1 LVLGDNAEKLSK
13 QNGALA
19 VDTSE
24 PVLALRALQSAAAT
38 LSLPTAN
45 APPTMEQALAHW
57 TSAWRARYVLH
68 R

>member
-19 VDTSE
+19 VDTSQ
-24 PVLALRALQSAAAT
+24 PALALQALQVAAAA

-57 TSAWRARYVLH
+57 TSTWRARYVLH